1 MAWSDAARAAALA
14 TRRMHMKGKGDSW
27 LAAYNRGEGT
37 RAALKEAYSNRV
49 SLGTTVRNSGAKPV
63 SKRQAA
69 RNKKYMTQRNA
80 RIANGSY

>member
-14 TRRMHMKGKGDSW
+14 TRRMHMK
-27 LAAYNRGEGT
+27 
-37 RAALKEAYSNRV
+37 V